1 MNTTSSADRDTL
13 ADGQRA
19 VIRPLFPSDQLAFLN
34 NEISASKYL
43 DDAYQR
49 ELSIARSAF
58 QAALRARSSRR
69 ARQRAFA
76 ETEAAHRDPEL
87 QRQFAKLTDTWSKQL
102 QRLLL
107 ASASIVTAAVLLSFV
122 IFLVI
127 AGKNAGT
134 LAAIAAMITC
144 ASATSIAI
152 MTRNWT
158 NR

>member
-1 MNTTSSADRDTL
+1 
-13 ADGQRA
+13 
-19 VIRPLFPSDQLAFLN
+19 VIRPLLPHDQRAFLN
-34 NEISASKYL
+34 NEISASQYL

-58 QAALRARSSRR
+58 HAALRSRSPRR
-69 ARQRAFA
+69 RRSFVEA
-76 ETEAAHRDPEL
+76 EAVHRGDPEL
-87 QRQFAKLTDTWSKQL
+87 QRVFASLADSWSKQL

-122 IFLVI
+122 IFLII
-127 AGKNAGT
+127 AGENAGT

-144 ASATSIAI
+144 VSATIIAVV
-152 MTRNWT
+152 TRNWT